1 MLLKTESKPS
11 RPAMWTSRV
20 ALFSAGLVLT
30 TLALHRLFWM
40 PTPVALNLFTVAY
53 AGALVS
59 ILLALAGL
67 VVTWRKGTPGVS
79 RVMFALVVSLGMLA
93 WPASLVPAFVAL
105 PMLNDVTTDVQSPP
119 PFPTLAD
126 ARAKGR
132 GNTGT
137 YPRPFAELQAKAY
150 PDIGPFLVDR
160 SVEETYE
167 LVVATLQKMKMR
179 IVHEELPNPRAEEP
193 GLVEATDRTLIL
205 GFIDD
210 VVMRVSV
217 VDQRRSRVDI
227 RSSSRY
233 GRHDLG
239 RNALRVR
246 AIAKELATRIE
257 ATVPIQVDSGP
268 RISTMVPQKRDIKGK
283 IDKLVPKR
291 LKVRDPTIIA
301 PQPVQAPDHAD
312 ARRAPAPKG
321 KQRPQDERRGRDK
334 QRRQPSE

>member
-1 MLLKTESKPS
+1 MLLKTETKPS

-30 TLALHRLFWM
+30 ALALHRLFWM
-40 PTPVALNLFTVAY
+40 PTPVALNLFAVAY
-53 AGALVS
+53 AGAALS

-67 VVTWRKGTPGVS
+67 FVIWRKGTPGVS
-79 RVMFALVVSLGMLA
+79 RVLFGLVVSFGMLA
-93 WPASLVPAFVAL
+93 WPVSLLPALTAL

-126 ARAKGR
+126 ARIQGR
-132 GNTGT
+132 GNSAT
-137 YPRPFAELQAKAY
+137 YPRRFAALQAKAY
-150 PDIGPFLVDR
+150 PDIGPFFVDR

-179 IVHEELPNPRAEEP
+179 IVHEELPNPRAGQP
-193 GLVEATDRTLIL
+193 GLVEANDRTLIL

-210 VVMRVSV
+210 VVMRVTAA
-217 VDQRRSRVDI
+217 DTRRSRVDI

-246 AIAKELATRIE
+246 SIAKELATRIE
-257 ATVPIQVDSGP
+257 ATIPIPADGGQ
-268 RISTMVPQKRDIKGK
+268 RISTMVPQRDVKGK
-283 IDKLVPKR
+283 INKLVPKR
-291 LKVRDPTIIA
+291 LKVRDPTAVA
-301 PQPVQAPDHAD
+301 PQVAPDPDQAN
-312 ARRAPAPKG
+312 APRAPAPKG

-334 QRRQPSE
+334 PRRQPSE